1 MHSCLISQRCVRFK
15 ELVCVLSVCISVLL
29 TESCACLLRLAP
41 ISTPPRVHASAC
53 PRLHVPPL
61 PRPLSPLLQ
70 ERARVK
76 SLLAAQEHVFPQ
88 LHSNLMRAML
98 PLVRAENSK
107 RAGLT
112 TTTATAVRGDGKC
125 AVAEDGAGDDDDDDE
140 M

>member
-1 MHSCLISQRCVRFK
+1 
-15 ELVCVLSVCISVLL
+15 
-29 TESCACLLRLAP
+29 
-41 ISTPPRVHASAC
+41 
-53 PRLHVPPL
+53 VPPL